1 MERRL
6 SVKHYLF
13 ILSFCLLL
21 GQMIISLALGEELG
35 LVFVT
40 SSKSTTPA
48 LTAGEIRKLYLG
60 VTLLADGQTIKPLR
74 NNSDDYLQEV
84 FMQKVMF
91 MSTPTYERQILSRVF
106 RIGGTRPPVY
116 NNLDKL
122 IDALEADP
130 STLSYMSRKD
140 AQATPDIKII
150 GNVWENRD

>member
-1 MERRL
+1 MERRV
-6 SVKHYLF
+6 SVKQYLF

-21 GQMIISLALGEELG
+21 GQMISFALGEELG

-48 LTAGEIRKLYLG
+48 LTIGEIRKLYLG
-60 VTLLADGQTIKPLR
+60 VTLLANGQTIKPLR
-74 NNSDDYLQEV
+74 NNSDDYLKEV

-91 MSTPTYERQILSRVF
+91 MSTPNYERQILSRVF

-116 NNLDKL
+116 TNLDKL
-122 IDALEADP
+122 IEALEADP
-130 STLSYMSRKD
+130 NTLSFMSRKD

-150 GNVWENRD
+150 GNVGENRD

>member
-1 MERRL
+1 MERRV

-13 ILSFCLLL
+13 ILSCCLLL
-21 GQMIISLALGEELG
+21 GQMISLALGEELG

-48 LTAGEIRKLYLG
+48 LTASDIRKLYLG
-60 VTLLADGQTIKPLR
+60 VTLLANEQIIKPLR
-74 NNSDDYLQEV
+74 NNSDDYLREV

-106 RIGGTRPPVY
+106 RMGGIRPPVY

>member
-1 MERRL
+1 MAIPYLDLHPECSQVRAMRWGITIRSSL
-6 SVKHYLF
+6 SYR
-13 ILSFCLLL
+13 I
-21 GQMIISLALGEELG
+21 
-35 LVFVT
+35 T
-40 SSKSTTPA
+40 N
-48 LTAGEIRKLYLG
+48 
-60 VTLLADGQTIKPLR
+60 IKIKQR
-74 NNSDDYLQEV
+74 AE
-84 FMQKVMF
+84 VMF

-150 GNVWENRD
+150 GNVGENRD